1 MGIQFDVLFTED
13 LYLNI
18 GKTAIESAE
27 ILKKTFRE
35 KGYELVFENP
45 TNQTFVTV
53 ENSVLEEISKY
64 AGTDLWE
71 RPDADHSTVRF
82 ATSWATDINKITKLA
97 EILPVIRN

>member
-1 MGIQFDVLFTED
+1 MRSI
-13 LYLNI
+13 
-18 GKTAIESAE
+18 AE

-71 RPDADHSTVRF
+71 RPDPEHSTVRF
-82 ATSWATDINKITKLA
+82 ATSWATNINKITELA